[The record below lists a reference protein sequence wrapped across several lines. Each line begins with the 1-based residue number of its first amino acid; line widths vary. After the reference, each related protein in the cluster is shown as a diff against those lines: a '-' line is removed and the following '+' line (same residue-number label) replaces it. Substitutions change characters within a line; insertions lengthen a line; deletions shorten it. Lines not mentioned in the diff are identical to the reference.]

1 MQEIAYNQQ
10 NYFRMQSTLAE
21 YPILRDRIIE
31 AMLNQLVRDQVFSLS
46 EIQVLVT
53 EKAIRSQTREGLNN
67 PFIQEGPAGWEHR
80 LSRIRAHLIIDQYA
94 NQYTFNKFIE
104 TVNNIVENRPVEKE
118 PDFFWHNVE
127 FASTESIFEQA
138 LQLERDSAAGN
149 ADTLAAAERSEER
162 RVGKECRSRWSPY
175 H

>member
-53 EKAIRSQTREGLNN
+53 EKAIRSQTR
-67 PFIQEGPAGWEHR
+67 
-80 LSRIRAHLIIDQYA
+80 
-94 NQYTFNKFIE
+94 
-104 TVNNIVENRPVEKE
+104 
-118 PDFFWHNVE
+118 
-127 FASTESIFEQA
+127 
-138 LQLERDSAAGN
+138 
-149 ADTLAAAERSEER
+149 
-162 RVGKECRSRWSPY
+162 
-175 H
+175 